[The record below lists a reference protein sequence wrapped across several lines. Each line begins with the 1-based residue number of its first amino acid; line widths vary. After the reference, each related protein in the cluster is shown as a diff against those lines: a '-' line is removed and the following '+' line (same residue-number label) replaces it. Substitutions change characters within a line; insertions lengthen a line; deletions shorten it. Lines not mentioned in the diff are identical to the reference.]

1 MYPLRRLIAAV
12 SVALLLAWLAP
23 VFAEDKVLGDVVFVR
38 KTKGDED
45 FPPATF
51 SHWKHRAKFKC
62 FVCHNK
68 EMGFQMKADSTPV
81 TMALINDGKYCGAC
95 HKGRP
100 AFGVNFETC
109 MRCHRP

>member
-1 MYPLRRLIAAV
+1 MRLRHLFTAV
-12 SVALLLAWLAP
+12 TMALLGVWLTPAL
-23 VFAEDKVLGDVVFVR
+23 AEDKVLGDVVFVR

-68 EMGFQMKADSTPV
+68 EMGFEMKAGIAQI
-81 TMALINDGKYCGAC
+81 TMDGINDGKHCGAC
-95 HKGRP
+95 HKGQP
-100 AFGVNFETC
+100 AFGVDFTTC
-109 MRCHRP
+109 ARCHRP